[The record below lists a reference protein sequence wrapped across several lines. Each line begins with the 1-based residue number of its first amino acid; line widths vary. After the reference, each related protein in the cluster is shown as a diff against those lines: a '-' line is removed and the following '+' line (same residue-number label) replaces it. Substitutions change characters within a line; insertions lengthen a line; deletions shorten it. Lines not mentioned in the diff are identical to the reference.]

1 MIKVRGAQPMAQRRA
16 PEAQAAARGVPGAC
30 IRLTN
35 VGHQTIARVL
45 KLQAVSMRTMRKQQW
60 LIL

>member
-1 MIKVRGAQPMAQRRA
+1 
-16 PEAQAAARGVPGAC
+16 
-30 IRLTN
+30 
-35 VGHQTIARVL
+35 VGHQTIASVL

>member
-1 MIKVRGAQPMAQRRA
+1 MLSLIRFV
-16 PEAQAAARGVPGAC
+16 AC
-30 IRLTN
+30 VIFVIFLPLMS
-35 VGHQTIARVL
+35 HQTIARVL

>member
-1 MIKVRGAQPMAQRRA
+1 MIQVRGAQPMAQRRA
-16 PEAQAAARGVPGAC
+16 PAARGVPGAC

-45 KLQAVSMRTMRKQQW
+45 KLQAVSMRTMR
-60 LIL
+60 I